1 MLLPIFQYNL
11 RMLHNAH
18 PLQSFLF
25 RLLNGGVMSS
35 CRILHPPFLQS
46 VGGEVAAEGD
56 VIEFHQGSADGEDE
70 KAINLINLNN
80 KLLMRD
86 SHWGVNG

>member
-1 MLLPIFQYNL
+1 M
-11 RMLHNAH
+11 
-18 PLQSFLF
+18 
-25 RLLNGGVMSS
+25 
-35 CRILHPPFLQS
+35 
-46 VGGEVAAEGD
+46 AAEGD
-56 VIEFHQGSADGEDE
+56 VVEFHQGGSCGGGEDE